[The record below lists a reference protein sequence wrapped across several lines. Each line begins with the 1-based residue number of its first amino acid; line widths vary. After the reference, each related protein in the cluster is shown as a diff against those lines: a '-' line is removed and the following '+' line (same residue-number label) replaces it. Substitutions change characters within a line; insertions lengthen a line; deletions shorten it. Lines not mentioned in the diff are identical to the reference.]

1 MFIEFFKNAE
11 KKKERKNIE
20 LMENKI
26 YEIDKIIKNQLEKGI
41 QLDNI
46 KIENINKQQFA
57 NLVSHIISKDKVYLK
72 LYINL
77 VKYYLNKYTKYS
89 NFKGDKEFFLKKLSM
104 SMHPEKFPK
113 DKIVIQKD
121 EIGDK
126 FYIILKGSV
135 SIIIVQEVY
144 DFLTQTEY
152 DKYLESLNIYK
163 EYSLIKLIFTYPNPI
178 KGDQNILKSLH
189 ELEQLSSKSNV
200 VINKNKEEK
209 VSAKQFV
216 ERIEPKI
223 DYSDTQERTRVKIA
237 KYKIVANLKEGDTF
251 GEIALSKNDNN
262 ERRRTATVITDTEC
276 VMGTVLNR
284 VYSSFLKEIEEK
296 NKLFLISQV
305 LEHTLFREI
314 AAENF
319 LKYNYFNFFNSITYK
334 GGEYLFKQGETRN
347 AIFFI
352 NDGIVNIYTISSFE
366 DLNNYIEYFKSE
378 INKSN
383 KTYKINQNDIIINE
397 DFYINKEYQLQRE
410 TNPPFKK
417 YYTKKKLINLYTI
430 NKKETLG
437 YEDYLLEDDKYFA
450 SAKVNSQTCK
460 VFVLEINF
468 LNSLLKDRF
477 ILKNYIMT
485 NYERK
490 GIMLKRLRNIKNTFL
505 DKFLENHKSNFLKI
519 NTIDIKKE
527 KKETINYFKHSNT
540 KISLKQNLKSKEYK
554 FGISSEKD
562 IFSIKIKKKNFGKKN
577 KIFNTFNY
585 KGKKSFTY
593 DTFYSDKKSIND
605 DKINKNKF
613 LKNSISYDKKNENKK
628 IEGFLPV
635 LYRSKSMNKNNR
647 KIIKNNYTYD
657 NKISKENINNNLID
671 KISSLSNKYM
681 INEYGNNKN
690 KNKINKSKNMTQL
703 DFLFYD
709 YFFIE
714 RGNKNYSK
722 EPLISDN

>member
-26 YEIDKIIKNQLEKGI
+26 YEIDKIIKKQLEKGI

-46 KIENINKQQFA
+46 KIENMNKQQFA
-57 NLVSHIISKDKVYLK
+57 NLVSYIISKDKVYLK

-152 DKYLESLNIYK
+152 DKYLENLNIYK
-163 EYSLIKLIFTYPNPI
+163 EYSLIKLIFTYPNQI

-189 ELEQLSSKSNV
+189 ELEQLSSKSNA

-223 DYSDTQERTRVKIA
+223 NYSDTQERTRVKIA

-305 LEHTLFREI
+305 LQHTLFREV

-319 LKYNYFNFFNSITYK
+319 LKYN
-334 GGEYLFKQGETRN
+334 
-347 AIFFI
+347 
-352 NDGIVNIYTISSFE
+352 
-366 DLNNYIEYFKSE
+366 
-378 INKSN
+378 
-383 KTYKINQNDIIINE
+383 
-397 DFYINKEYQLQRE
+397 
-410 TNPPFKK
+410 
-417 YYTKKKLINLYTI
+417 
-430 NKKETLG
+430 
-437 YEDYLLEDDKYFA
+437 
-450 SAKVNSQTCK
+450 
-460 VFVLEINF
+460 
-468 LNSLLKDRF
+468 
-477 ILKNYIMT
+477 
-485 NYERK
+485 
-490 GIMLKRLRNIKNTFL
+490 
-505 DKFLENHKSNFLKI
+505 
-519 NTIDIKKE
+519 
-527 KKETINYFKHSNT
+527 
-540 KISLKQNLKSKEYK
+540 
-554 FGISSEKD
+554 
-562 IFSIKIKKKNFGKKN
+562 
-577 KIFNTFNY
+577 
-585 KGKKSFTY
+585 
-593 DTFYSDKKSIND
+593 
-605 DKINKNKF
+605 
-613 LKNSISYDKKNENKK
+613 
-628 IEGFLPV
+628 
-635 LYRSKSMNKNNR
+635 
-647 KIIKNNYTYD
+647 
-657 NKISKENINNNLID
+657 
-671 KISSLSNKYM
+671 
-681 INEYGNNKN
+681 
-690 KNKINKSKNMTQL
+690 
-703 DFLFYD
+703 
-709 YFFIE
+709 
-714 RGNKNYSK
+714 
-722 EPLISDN
+722 